1 MPPGDYQRPRWQ
13 SRCQS
18 KLLSSLARHAGQQ
31 ITHTDLRQVEQDV
44 LIWGLNP
51 SLGILVLCSQ
61 LPKAAGL
68 NTLSFVR
75 GATWS
80 YIPLARVQQPSLKRV
95 AFSVRVAG
103 AGGKLPASTA
113 RGSVLLVSG
122 GSSRRRSSR
131 ACPGRARISFRVSDI
146 SFRK

>member
-68 NTLSFVR
+68 NTLSFVDVNKLKYKDTYGTR

-80 YIPLARVQQPSLKRV
+80 YIP
-95 AFSVRVAG
+95 
-103 AGGKLPASTA
+103 
-113 RGSVLLVSG
+113 
-122 GSSRRRSSR
+122 
-131 ACPGRARISFRVSDI
+131 
-146 SFRK
+146 